1 MAKMIHT
8 MIRVADEDRSTNFY
22 KQAFDLDVADRYAFD
37 GFTLVYLRNDECDI
51 ELELTINEGQAEP
64 YSHGSGYGHIAVCVD
79 DIEAE
84 HARFEQLGFEP
95 TPVKSMAHQGNPLAT
110 FFFVTDPDG
119 YKIEILKRQGRYR

>member
-1 MAKMIHT
+1 MAKIIHT
-8 MIRVADEDRSTNFY
+8 MIRVADEDRSTRFY
-22 KQAFDLDVADRYAFD
+22 KQAFDLDVADRFPFD

-51 ELELTINEGQAEP
+51 ELELTINEGQEDA
-64 YSHGSGYGHIAVCVD
+64 YSHGSGYGHIAVAVD

-84 HARFEQLGFEP
+84 HARFEELGFDP
-95 TPVKSMAHQGNPLAT
+95 TPVKSMDHNGNPLAT